1 MQYHYSLYGMRVASD
16 LDFGQLDP
24 VRLPENDESFG
35 REEVRILAMNEQ
47 EEVQFRKEH
56 GECVCGSFLGTKES
70 WLCNRTLEMRVEQ
83 GQVIRYHI
91 RQGGDLGAVR
101 TYLLGFGMAILAMQ
115 QGKPAFH
122 CSALVSPEGKA
133 LLIAGESGAGKSTLT
148 AKLLIRGYRFLAD
161 DMAVVDISEKGG
173 PWVYPSFPYMK
184 LCRDAALRQGYA
196 PEELLYIDEKKDKF
210 LVPCIDVF
218 QREKAPLERFVFLGM
233 LPEEE
238 GTEKVPGKVKTDRIT
253 GPDSML
259 VYKENLFLR
268 HLWKRQD
275 PGMGIWQNC
284 LRMAEQIPVCS
295 VRRPAAGDSTAEVA
309 AEVHALRNAVS
320 A

>member
-1 MQYHYSLYGMRVASD
+1 MQYHYSLYGMRMASD

-24 VRLPENDESFG
+24 VRLPENGRDFG
-35 REEVRILAMNEQ
+35 REEIRILAMSEQ
-47 EEVQFRKEH
+47 EETRFRKEQ
-56 GECVCGSFLGTKES
+56 GDCVCGSFLGTKES
-70 WLCNRTLEMRVEQ
+70 WLCNRTLEMRIEQ
-83 GQVIRYHI
+83 GRVIRYHI
-91 RQGGDLGAVR
+91 RQGGDPGAVR

-115 QGKPAFH
+115 QGKLAFH

-148 AKLLIRGYRFLAD
+148 AELLNRGYRFLAD
-161 DMAVVDISEKGG
+161 DMAVVDISEKDG

-184 LCRDAALRQGYA
+184 LCRDAARRQGYA
-196 PEELLYIDEKKDKF
+196 PEDLLYIDEKKDKF

-218 QREKAPLERFVFLGM
+218 RREKARLERFVFLGM
-233 LPEEE
+233 LS
-238 GTEKVPGKVKTDRIT
+238 EKEPGKVRTDRIT

-268 HLWKRQD
+268 HLWKRQN
-275 PGMGIWQNC
+275 PGMEIWQNC
-284 LRMAEQIPVCS
+284 LKMAEQIPVCS
-295 VRRPAAGDSTAEVA
+295 VKRPAAGDSTAEVA
-309 AEVHALRNAVS
+309 AEVHALRNVVS